1 MIPTTITLTL
11 DDKAIE
17 TINRL
22 ISALEKIN
30 PKSVAPAQPTV
41 QAAPS
46 TAESSTPLNAA
57 PTQPVAS
64 TVVPVPTAQ
73 APVQPPVT
81 QTPAAQPV
89 AEVQQQAAI
98 PTSHVA
104 QPYTIEQL
112 QTAMASLVD
121 AGKMEDIRALLSGFG
136 VPSIMGLQP
145 DQYGALATALRGMG
159 AQI

>member
-22 ISALEKIN
+22 ISALEKVN
-30 PKSVAPAQPTV
+30 RTSVAPVQPIAQVTP
-41 QAAPS
+41 AA
-46 TAESSTPLNAA
+46 AVSSTPLSVAS
-57 PTQPVAS
+57 TQPVAS
-64 TVVPVPTAQ
+64 TAAPVPTAQ
-73 APVQPPVT
+73 APVQ
-81 QTPAAQPV
+81 QPV
-89 AEVQQQAAI
+89 AQTPVTEVQQSAAI

-104 QPYTIEQL
+104 QAYTVEQL
-112 QTAMASLVD
+112 QMAMASLVD

>member
-11 DDKAIE
+11 DEQSLEA
-17 TINRL
+17 INRL
-22 ISALEKIN
+22 ISALEKVN
-30 PKSVAPAQPTV
+30 STSVTPAQPITQVTPVPTV
-41 QAAPS
+41 
-46 TAESSTPLNAA
+46 SSTPLSVASV
-57 PTQPVAS
+57 QPVIPTA
-64 TVVPVPTAQ
+64 TPVPAM
-73 APVQPPVT
+73 

-89 AEVQQQAAI
+89 AEVQQPAAI

-112 QTAMASLVD
+112 QMAMASLVD

-159 AQI
+159 HRYE

>member
-73 APVQPPVT
+73 APVQ
-81 QTPAAQPV
+81 QPV
-89 AEVQQQAAI
+89 AQTPVTEVQQSAAI

-104 QPYTIEQL
+104 QAYTVEQL
-112 QTAMASLVD
+112 QMAMAPLVD
-121 AGKMEDIRALLSGFG
+121 AGKMEEIRALLSGFG

>member
-1 MIPTTITLTL
+1 M
-11 DDKAIE
+11 
-17 TINRL
+17 
-22 ISALEKIN
+22 
-30 PKSVAPAQPTV
+30 
-41 QAAPS
+41 
-46 TAESSTPLNAA
+46 
-57 PTQPVAS
+57 
-64 TVVPVPTAQ
+64 
-73 APVQPPVT
+73 QPPVT

-89 AEVQQQAAI
+89 AEVQQPAAI

>member
-22 ISALEKIN
+22 ISALEKVS
-30 PKSVAPAQPTV
+30 PTSVAPVQPITQV
-41 QAAPS
+41 APAAAAPS
-46 TAESSTPLNAA
+46 TPLSVAS
-57 PTQPVAS
+57 TQPVVS
-64 TVVPVPTAQ
+64 TAAPVPTAQ
-73 APVQPPVT
+73 APVQQPT
-81 QTPAAQPV
+81 AQTPVAQPV
-89 AEVQQQAAI
+89 AEVQQPAAI